1 MQAQSRD
8 GDPIHPPSLPPV
20 ADPGPGGED
29 KLSSQQQQEYN
40 DRVLAYL
47 DDSLKKMESN
57 LKLQESASHSN
68 TDIQPGS
75 GNKYKKYFSS
85 ELN

>member
-1 MQAQSRD
+1 MQAQSRE
-8 GDPIHPPSLPPV
+8 GAPVHPSSLPPV
-20 ADPGPGGED
+20 ADPGPGQ
-29 KLSSQQQQEYN
+29 LSSQQQQEYN

-57 LKLQESASHSN
+57 LKLHESASHSN

-75 GNKYKKYFSS
+75 GNKYKKYFNS